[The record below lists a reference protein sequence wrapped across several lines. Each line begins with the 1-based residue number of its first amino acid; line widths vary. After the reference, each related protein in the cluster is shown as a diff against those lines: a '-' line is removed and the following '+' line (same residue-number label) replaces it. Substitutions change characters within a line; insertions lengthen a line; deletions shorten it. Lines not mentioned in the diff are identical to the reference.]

1 MRVVRFAPY
10 ALVPLAIALGLLH
23 SPPVLVFVASAAAIL
38 PLAGLMG
45 RATEELAARTGPTFG
60 GLMNATLGN
69 AAELIIGIF
78 AIKAGLLDLVKASLT
93 GSIIGNLLLI
103 LGLALLVGGLRHE
116 RQRFNRKAAG
126 MNAALLALAVVGL
139 VVPSLFAFTHR
150 LAGASTLGRLSLIVA
165 TVLMAVY
172 LLSLLFSLKTHRKAF
187 RPPRAHEL
195 PGWSLRR
202 ATLALIISTAFVVWL
217 SEILVGV
224 TEETIARLG
233 VSELFLGIIVIP
245 IIGNAAEH
253 GAAVMMAAKNKMD
266 LAFAVAVGSS
276 TQIALFVAPLLVFLS
291 LGLGNPMDLA
301 FTAFE
306 VTAVALA
313 TIVVTVIS
321 LDGESNWLE
330 GVQLLAVYVI
340 LAAAFYFF

>member
-1 MRVVRFAPY
+1 MSIVRFAPF
-10 ALVPLAIALGLLH
+10 ALVPLAIALGVLH
-23 SPPVLVFVASAAAIL
+23 SPPELVFVASAAAIL

-78 AIKAGLLDLVKASLT
+78 ALKAGLLDLVKASLT

-116 RQRFNRKAAG
+116 RQTFDRKAAG
-126 MNAALLALAVVGL
+126 LNVALLTLAVIGL
-139 VVPSLFAFTHR
+139 VVPAVFDFTHP
-150 LAGASTLGRLSLIVA
+150 LTASTTLGRLSLIVA
-165 TVLMAVY
+165 TALMVVY
-172 LLSLLFSLKTHRKAF
+172 LLSLLFTFKTHRSTF
-187 RPPRAHEL
+187 RPQRAHEL

-202 ATLALIISTAFVVWL
+202 ATLALIVSTAFVVWL

-245 IIGNAAEH
+245 IVGNAAEH

-276 TQIALFVAPLLVFLS
+276 TQIALFVAPLLVYVS
-291 LGLGNPMDLA
+291 LGFGQPMDLA

-330 GVQLLAVYVI
+330 GVQLLAVYAI
-340 LAAAFYFF
+340 LATAFYFF